1 MISFA
6 GSNSTSGSSSRFT
19 AMGIDS
25 GLPIVVAGGGR
36 GGNYSREAI
45 FLKYFCQ
52 RRGDYSREAINRRKA
67 NLRKYGILYHMEV
80 SVNSVI
86 CQ

>member
-6 GSNSTSGSSSRFT
+6 GSNSTSDSSSRFT

-25 GLPIVVAGGGR
+25 GLPIVVAGD
-36 GGNYSREAI
+36 YSREAI
-45 FLKYFCQ
+45 FLKCFR
-52 RRGDYSREAINRRKA
+52 RRGDNYSREAING
-67 NLRKYGILYHMEV
+67 RKYGILYHMEV

>member
-6 GSNSTSGSSSRFT
+6 GSNSTSDSSSRFT

-25 GLPIVVAGGGR
+25 GLPIVVAGD
-36 GGNYSREAI
+36 YSREAI
-45 FLKYFCQ
+45 FLKCFC
-52 RRGDYSREAINRRKA
+52 RRGDNYSREAING
-67 NLRKYGILYHMEV
+67 RKYGILYHMEV